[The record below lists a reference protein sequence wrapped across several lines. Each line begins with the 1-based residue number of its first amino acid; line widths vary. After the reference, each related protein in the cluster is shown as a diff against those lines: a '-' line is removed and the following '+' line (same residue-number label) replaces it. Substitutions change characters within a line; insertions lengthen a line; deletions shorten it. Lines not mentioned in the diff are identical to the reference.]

1 MTPQQHIFVD
11 AAIKSIQEARTRL
24 DLAMF
29 KDTSHPMT
37 DEEYNKVHKAYEHL
51 CKANDLL

>member
-11 AAIKSIQEARTRL
+11 AAIKSIQEARARL

-29 KDTSHPMT
+29 KDTSHPLT
-37 DEEYNKVHKAYEHL
+37 DEEYNKVHKAYELL